1 MAHPSSP
8 LPDARNLGV
17 LLRILLGVNALAALA
32 ALLLAADGSGWIAA
46 MLAAAL
52 WVEPLLAINLG
63 LLAAGRGLLRRWPA
77 RLAQG
82 AVLALAMA
90 SAAALG
96 AALFDAGLLDAPQAG
111 RAALLGGGVA
121 LLVLGY
127 FDLRAHALPPALAE
141 ARLQALTARIRPHFL
156 FNSLNAVLSLIRDDP
171 HRAESALENL
181 ADLFRALLRDNREL
195 APLSAEIALCR
206 QYLDIEKLRLGER
219 LHVVWD
225 IDQVPDDALV
235 PPLLLQPLLENAI
248 YHGVEA
254 CEAAAQVTIAFRRDG
269 RQLLI
274 ELDNPCPANPTRQHP
289 GQGMALANIRER
301 LALIYDLEASL
312 SAAASAGHYRLRIA
326 LPLRRAAEE

>member
-1 MAHPSSP
+1 MAHPSQP

-32 ALLLAADGSGWIAA
+32 SLLLADDGPAWGER
-46 MLAAAL
+46 LLTAAL
-52 WVEPLLAINLG
+52 WVEPLLAVNLG
-63 LLAAGRGLLRRWPA
+63 LLAALQTPLRRLPLRLGQGLL
-77 RLAQG
+77 
-82 AVLALAMA
+82 LALAMA
-90 SAAALG
+90 SAAGLAQ
-96 AALFDAGLLDAPQAG
+96 AMFAAGLLNVPLAW
-111 RAALLGGGVA
+111 RAALLAGGVA

-127 FDLRAHALPPALAE
+127 FELRAQALPPALAE

-171 HRAESALENL
+171 RRAESALENL

-195 APLSAEIALCR
+195 APLSDEIALCR

-219 LHVVWD
+219 LQVVWS
-225 IDQVPDDALV
+225 IAEVPDDALV

-254 CEAAAQVTIAFRRDG
+254 CTGPATVSITFRRDG

-274 ELDNPCPANPTRQHP
+274 ELDNPCPPGAHKHP

-312 SAAASAGHYRLRIA
+312 ASEARAGHYRLRIA
-326 LPLRRAAEE
+326 LPLRRGAV